1 MRPCAG
7 AGSGDFAGAR
17 GKWAAAP
24 KRCAGRKMGTGSRA
38 MRRCLYPFSG
48 DRIAQSPVDGGA
60 VQMRPPFCDIPAAA
74 ASCALF
80 CPRMTRHGDL
90 IHTGGR
96 ATSATQQAWPRL
108 LATAAPKFTRRGG
121 AQAAGPTGGP
131 DCLQSPRR
139 RRKRQVGR
147 FACCSLSLATRI
159 TSNPGHPRSNSH
171 WWTSH
176 QCHTARAAPIA
187 CNRRAEVYP
196 PWRGASG
203 RWDGSLV
210 ARFRLQP
217 GLRVIRATR
226 HPPKFLEDT
235 RV

>member
-96 ATSATQQAWPRL
+96 ATSATQQGRPRL
-108 LATAAPKFTRRGG
+108 LAT
-121 AQAAGPTGGP
+121 
-131 DCLQSPRR
+131 
-139 RRKRQVGR
+139 
-147 FACCSLSLATRI
+147 
-159 TSNPGHPRSNSH
+159 
-171 WWTSH
+171 
-176 QCHTARAAPIA
+176 

-203 RWDGSLV
+203 RSDGWP
-210 ARFRLQP
+210 RL
-217 GLRVIRATR
+217 LAIAA
-226 HPPKFLEDT
+226 PKAQAAGGTVRLLLAFACNPDYE
-235 RV
+235 